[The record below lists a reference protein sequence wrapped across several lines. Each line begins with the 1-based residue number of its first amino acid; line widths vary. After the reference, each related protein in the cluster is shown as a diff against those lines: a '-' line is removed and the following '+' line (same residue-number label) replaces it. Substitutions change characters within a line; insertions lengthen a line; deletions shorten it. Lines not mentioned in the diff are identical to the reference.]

1 MNFLQLRRYKKA
13 LNETYYV
20 LDITESESSFN
31 IVITGSTYNV
41 YNIDVSKN
49 TYKINCNCPDAHK
62 CEKDNMFCKHI
73 CFVYVKLIKQTKEYL
88 FFYKKLFQ
96 TDITKLKLLSQN
108 YIENPLV
115 SEILREKYLF
125 QTHLVETEEKIVPL
139 NLKDDCPIC
148 FETIENDL
156 HTCKVCRNAFHIEC
170 LKIWL
175 KNKNTCVLCRNKISL
190 TEEKSKYLNLNS
202 SSY

>member
-1 MNFLQLRRYKKA
+1 MNFLQLRRYNKA
-13 LNETYYV
+13 LKETYYI
-20 LDITESESSFN
+20 LDISESEIFFD
-31 IVITGSTYNV
+31 IAITGSTYNV
-41 YNIDVSKN
+41 YNIKVNKN
-49 TYKINCNCPDAHK
+49 TYIISCNCPDAYK

-108 YIENPLV
+108 YIESPLV

-125 QTHLVETEEKIVPL
+125 RTHLVEEKDNILPL
-139 NLKDDCPIC
+139 NLKQDCPIC
-148 FETIENDL
+148 FETLETDL
-156 HTCKVCRNAFHIEC
+156 YVCKVCKNAFHTEC

-190 TEEKSKYLNLNS
+190 SEEKSKYINLNS